1 MRGQHSW
8 KAHSSPQAKGAD
20 VIGGS
25 PTCPCGNPVELT
37 GAETDDIPE
46 WRCVCGRFGFLL
58 PPDYVTRHPDEPS
71 VQVCGR
77 KAKPRPREVPME
89 VVPAVGYELEIEG
102 ALTVPFVS
110 ADDIDKHFE
119 TAIADSV
126 RRNLFI
132 ADDAPLVLLVT
143 DEFEV
148 LQRIEQAAAP
158 PE

>member
-1 MRGQHSW
+1 M
-8 KAHSSPQAKGAD
+8 
-20 VIGGS
+20 IGGS

-37 GAETDDIPE
+37 GAETDDTPE
-46 WRCVCGRFGFLL
+46 WRCVCGRFGYLL
-58 PPDYVTRHPDEPS
+58 PPTYATRHPDEPA

-77 KAKPRPREVPME
+77 KIKPRAREVRVE

-110 ADDIDKHFE
+110 AADVEEHFDDV
-119 TAIADSV
+119 IADVV
-126 RRNLFI
+126 RRNLFL

-143 DEFEV
+143 DEHEE
-148 LQRIEQAAAP
+148 LRRIEQAAAP

>member
-1 MRGQHSW
+1 MASTHGRRNSTP
-8 KAHSSPQAKGAD
+8 KKGAD

-46 WRCVCGRFGFLL
+46 WRCGCGRFGFLL
-58 PPDYVTRHPDEPS
+58 PPEYVTRHPEEAS

-77 KAKPRPREVPME
+77 RRRPGPREVRVE

-102 ALTVPFVS
+102 ARNVPFVAAVDVDEQLAKVVS
-110 ADDIDKHFE
+110 NC
-119 TAIADSV
+119 V
-126 RRNLFI
+126 RRELSLS
-132 ADDAPLVLLVT
+132 DDTPLVLLVT

-148 LQRIEQAAAP
+148 LQRIEQVAAP